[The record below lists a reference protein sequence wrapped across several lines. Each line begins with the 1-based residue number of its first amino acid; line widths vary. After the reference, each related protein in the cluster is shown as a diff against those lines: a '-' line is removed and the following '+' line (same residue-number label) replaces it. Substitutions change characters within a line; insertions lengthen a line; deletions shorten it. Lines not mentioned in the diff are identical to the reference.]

1 MSGVMDD
8 LDARVG
14 STTSLLR
21 TVIGTSV
28 RTEGGWLSSSAF
40 VTLLEE
46 LGVPAGRTRTA
57 LTRLKAKGIVVLE
70 TRAGSAGYS
79 LTDAAR
85 LMLERGDRRIYQPR
99 FMDDDQDWFVISF
112 TVPEDD
118 RQLRHQLKRRL
129 SWIGCGSV
137 AGALWIGPGF
147 LIDEAEQIVAD
158 LGLTGQVT
166 FFVVQEIRGAT
177 APADAIARW
186 WDLPAIAA
194 RHEDF
199 LAAHGASL
207 AAYRADPGPQNAFR
221 RWVLALDAWRP
232 IPYVD
237 PGLPLSLLPDD
248 WPGRRSIPAFLEL
261 RDALSVPAAE
271 YIHTVVASPVVAR
284 TAHHRGQESA

>member
-21 TVIGTSV
+21 TVIGVSV
-28 RTEGGWLSSSAF
+28 RAEGGWLSSSAF
-40 VTLLEE
+40 VTLLDE

-57 LTRLKAKGIVVLE
+57 LTRLKAKGILVLE
-70 TRAGSAGYS
+70 ARSGSAGYS

-85 LMLERGDRRIYQPR
+85 RMLERGDRRIHQPR
-99 FMDDDQDWFVISF
+99 FMDDDHDWFVISF

-166 FFVVQEIRGAT
+166 LFVVKEIRGAT
-177 APADAIARW
+177 APADAVARW
-186 WDLPAIAA
+186 WDLAAVAA
-194 RHEDF
+194 RHEAF
-199 LAAHGASL
+199 LSAHGTSL
-207 AAYRADPGPQNAFR
+207 AAYRADPGPRNAFR
-221 RWVLALDAWRP
+221 RWIFALDAWRP

-237 PGLPLSLLPDD
+237 PGLPLSLLPGD

-271 YIHTVVASPVVAR
+271 YVHTVVAGPAAR
-284 TAHHRGQESA
+284 TAQHRGQESA